1 MFWGLSPL
9 DCCSPLQLSSF
20 GSLLLRS
27 IAPAAIVLTD
37 NHTPFSEA
45 G

>member
-1 MFWGLSPL
+1 MFYGLFPL

-20 GSLLLRS
+20 GSLLLKS

-37 NHTPFSEA
+37 KQTPFS
-45 G
+45 